1 MKRLK
6 ISIVSSH
13 DINENDFKIQGLFK
27 GLVNELKNEFE
38 SFPYSKPD
46 FINFSFNSEA
56 EQIEKDCI
64 ASINPTK
71 YILSKKE
78 LGDKIIPIAAI
89 KKVYQELPYF
99 PSFFISNKNSEIESI
114 RSKEIRTIY
123 TVSKNSTSGYIS
135 PIFKLWESGII
146 EFPNEL
152 GVENK
157 GWDLKIVG
165 THKEV
170 EQRILEDKY
179 AIGATG
185 QFTNQENP
193 KNAIVKVLLRYY
205 YLPQDVLVI
214 SKNIKPYKDYIE
226 SWFQGVFTEKS
237 DWIPVFFNSS
247 NRITGLYP
255 LNEEFINSLRELEI
269 MTQYVHNF
277 EESTRRVQSKLEKGT
292 ENDKLLISSNL
303 KKLLA
308 RNKLADVI
316 DSLIEHFSTLKNNE
330 ALNQVIMHSTTF
342 HMITKQESLATV
354 DYEIITRKKNQLNM
368 ALLSLIDSELK
379 NI

>member
-13 DINENDFKIQGLFK
+13 DVNENDFKIQGLFK
-27 GLVNELKNEFE
+27 DMVNELKSKFE

-46 FINFSFNSEA
+46 FINFSFNSQA

-64 ASINPTK
+64 ATINPTK
-71 YILSKKE
+71 YLLCKKE

-89 KKVYQELPYF
+89 KKVSQELPYF
-99 PSFFISNKNSEIESI
+99 PSFFIANKNSEIESI

-157 GWDLKIVG
+157 GWKLKIVG

-170 EQRILEDKY
+170 EQRILEDKH

-193 KNAIVKVLLRYY
+193 KNALVKVLLRYY

-214 SKNIKPYKDYIE
+214 SKNMRPYKDYIE
-226 SWFQGVFTEKS
+226 NWFQNIFVKESG
-237 DWIPVFFNSS
+237 WIPVFFNSS

-255 LNEEFINSLRELEI
+255 LNEEFMNSLRELEI

-277 EESTRRVQSKLEKGT
+277 EASTRRVQPNSKKGK
-292 ENDKLLISSNL
+292 ESDNLLISSNL

-316 DSLIEHFSTLKNNE
+316 DNLTEHFSTLKNNE

-342 HMITKQESLATV
+342 HMITKQENLATV

-368 ALLSLIDSELK
+368 ALLNLIDDELE